1 MFSDLNLDENQD
13 DILPETVAGPSCIR
27 RLSECTVDEP
37 FADSGSDYL
46 PSDSSSASPTH
57 DSENHRVLSPVVYDI
72 EGTARRERK
81 RRLVAKPELWK
92 KNKMKLLR
100 VAGKEYVNRK
110 GAIVTAKS
118 PGIVNCNNCRYKCSI
133 NIPRDRQII
142 ICKEYWEMA
151 DSTKQKI
158 FICSLVEEKNIDR
171 ERNRND
177 RKKTRKHSR
186 YYHLLS
192 ASNKRV
198 RVCQKYFCAT
208 FAFSFQVVET
218 ALKYRGDS
226 GVYVGFDHRKG
237 RPAPN
242 VTSAEQVRHIKTH
255 IDMFPRMASHYCRRD
270 TMRQY
275 LASDLNISV
284 IYRLYCSNYCLQNNV
299 PSVKYNVFRSVFNS
313 YDPPLSFYKPKKD
326 QCVTCNVYNSATDK
340 TELQSQWEAHKAKEK
355 SGMEMKAADKQKA
368 VDNKGE
374 TFRAITFD
382 LQSILNVP
390 YAGDS
395 QIFYRRKLSVYNFT
409 IFDASNA
416 DGYSYLWDETQG
428 KKGSVEIGSCL
439 LKYLQSLPNTVTH
452 VSSFSDTCGGQNR
465 NKYVTAAMLYAVA
478 NIDNLEVIDLK
489 YLEPGHTYLEVDS
502 MHATIERARR
512 NKKVYTPREWG
523 VLIQMARLKPRPY
536 IVTHLTYLDFYNFK
550 ELASKIMVNTTCDT
564 DGNQVK
570 WLQIKWLRFIKTN
583 PSTIFF
589 KYDVKSND
597 FLKLNIRDVGTKR
610 TRTRKQCENVYD
622 VSLEQQ
628 YTSLLPIS
636 NAKKHDLLCLLR
648 EKVIPGDY
656 KNFVEMLP
664 TAVEAIDIVPSESDY
679 ETD

>member
-1 MFSDLNLDENQD
+1 MKTQWRMSVEIDESYLSTLRNTIGATSWSAVTRKARDEKSEGKDKKLETSVSGSSVSNVQSNSVSRKTPRISLPVTDNSKKDQLIQDEDDQNESDLGENDPTSDEDEKPSISGVTSLKEVKKEDENEDENKFVEDLNLDENQD

-57 DSENHRVLSPVVYDI
+57 DSENHRVPSPVVYDI

-226 GVYVGFDHRKG
+226 GVYVGFDHRKE

-270 TMRQY
+270 TKRQY

-284 IYRLYCSNYCLQNNV
+284 IYCLYCSNYCLQNNV

-326 QCVTCNVYNSATDK
+326 QCVTCNVYTSATDK

-395 QIFYRRKLSVYNFT
+395 QIFYRRKLS
-409 IFDASNA
+409 
-416 DGYSYLWDETQG
+416 
-428 KKGSVEIGSCL
+428 
-439 LKYLQSLPNTVTH
+439 
-452 VSSFSDTCGGQNR
+452 
-465 NKYVTAAMLYAVA
+465 
-478 NIDNLEVIDLK
+478 
-489 YLEPGHTYLEVDS
+489 
-502 MHATIERARR
+502 
-512 NKKVYTPREWG
+512 
-523 VLIQMARLKPRPY
+523 
-536 IVTHLTYLDFYNFK
+536 

-610 TRTRKQCENVYD
+610 TRTRKQYENVYD